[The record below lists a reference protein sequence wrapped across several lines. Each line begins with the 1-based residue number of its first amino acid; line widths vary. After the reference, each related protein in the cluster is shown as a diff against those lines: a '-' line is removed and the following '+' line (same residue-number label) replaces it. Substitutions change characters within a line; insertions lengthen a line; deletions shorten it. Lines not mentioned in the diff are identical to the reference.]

1 MTNLNANLNA
11 NLDSNIHQVQLN
23 IYREAEPIDE
33 SVDLDEPFMGFLP
46 LRVLANIL
54 EQLRIHNYFP
64 NRTQTLEWSVLRL
77 RDVADRYDFL
87 DEEGRKA
94 LLVGIRQASS
104 SAVVFAQDAPDLPEG
119 PERQAAMK
127 RRLEQVNKTLS
138 LFSDLLQ
145 DRPKMD
151 TFLNFLDGFG
161 GTILA
166 AASRVYLEQDRNRF
180 EQLERAQAVSP
191 PTYQPYEPVGAI
203 PINPS
208 VPPPSGRIRLATNQ
222 RYFPQLVKGKTLV
235 LNGHVMVQALTAQEL
250 EEYVEKGYVYPMFRV
265 LQSDNPRFPMGAIVL
280 CAYPHYGGAMEQVFL
295 RESEIAAV
303 IEDADKAKAALGILK
318 QELSDLRDVP
328 FEQGK

>member
-1 MTNLNANLNA
+1 MTNLNA

-33 SVDLDEPFMGFLP
+33 SVDLDETFMGFLP
-46 LRVLANIL
+46 LRVFANLL

-64 NRTQTLEWSVLRL
+64 NRTQTLEWSILRL
-77 RDVADRYDFL
+77 RDVADRYDIL

-94 LLVGIRQASS
+94 LLMGIRQASS
-104 SAVVFAQDAPDLPEG
+104 SAVVFAQDAPNLPEG
-119 PERQAAMK
+119 PDRPEAM
-127 RRLEQVNKTLS
+127 RRKLEMVNKTLS
-138 LFSDLLQ
+138 FFSELLQ
-145 DRPKMD
+145 DRPRMD
-151 TFLNFLDGFG
+151 AFINFLDGFG

-166 AASRVYLEQDRNRF
+166 AASRVHLEQDRNRF

-191 PTYQPYEPVGAI
+191 PTYHPQSYEPVGAL
-203 PINPS
+203 PNS
-208 VPPPSGRIRLATNQ
+208 GYVSPPSGRIRPTNQ
-222 RYFPQLVKGKTLV
+222 RYYPQLVKGKTLV

-250 EEYVEKGYVYPMFRV
+250 EEYVEKDYVYPLFRV
-265 LQSDNPRFPMGAIVL
+265 LQSDNPRFPEGAIVL

-303 IEDADKAKAALGILK
+303 IEDVDKAKAALEILK
-318 QELSDLRDVP
+318 QELADLRDVP